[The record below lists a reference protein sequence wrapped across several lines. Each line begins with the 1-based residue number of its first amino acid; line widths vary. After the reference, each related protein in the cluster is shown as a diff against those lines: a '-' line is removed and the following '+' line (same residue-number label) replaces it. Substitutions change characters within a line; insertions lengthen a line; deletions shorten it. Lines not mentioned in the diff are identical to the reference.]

1 MAKRLSFV
9 RMAAGVPVEEFGDR
23 WRRHAEDALR
33 SMPPSLAPHRLAHCV
48 VRPGRPGRLRPPYD
62 GVAISWYDD
71 ASVIGE
77 QDAWLTTHAA
87 AADGQAGVL
96 DYASTSNVVVEE
108 RTVLGEAWL
117 LDRWQ
122 ERGPAPTLLLI
133 ALLEAAPGH
142 TRESFRDYWW
152 DQHRPLANSLIPAGL
167 QPAAYIHDYILPGE
181 PGSWAGIGELY
192 ENSLDLARQRHA
204 WTESD
209 AARPVVDDEER
220 LLVRATRRVLVTDQ
234 ELVWP
239 LR

>member
-1 MAKRLSFV
+1 MTKRLTFV
-9 RMAAGVPVEEFGDR
+9 HKAAGVPGEEFASR
-23 WRRHAEDALR
+23 WRAQAQDDLGSLPADA
-33 SMPPSLAPHRLAHCV
+33 APQRVAHCV
-48 VRPGRPGRLRPPYD
+48 VRPGRPGRSLPPYD

-71 ASVIGE
+71 ASVLATH
-77 QDAWLTTHAA
+77 DACLSTHAA
-87 AADGQAGVL
+87 AGRGVVDDG
-96 DYASTSNVVVEE
+96 SISNVLVEE
-108 RTVLGEAWL
+108 RTVFGEAWL

-122 ERGPAPTLLLI
+122 EKGPAPTLLLI
-133 ALLEAAPGH
+133 GLLEAAPGH

-152 DQHRPLANSLIPAGL
+152 DHHRPLANSLIPAAL
-167 QPAAYIHDYILPGE
+167 QPAAYVHDYVLPGE

-192 ENSLDLARQRHA
+192 ENSLDLARQRNA

-209 AARPVVDDEER
+209 AAQPVIDDEER